1 MLCWSVT
8 RLILILLEMV
18 DVLLVSDKDEVP
30 WIGKTIEFAEVCWSC
45 RVLKLCSLSKLL
57 MFIEVC

>member
-1 MLCWSVT
+1 
-8 RLILILLEMV
+8 MV

-45 RVLKLCSLSKLL
+45 RVFKVVYFVKA
-57 MFIEVC
+57 IDVY